1 MKKKILIIYEFNDET
16 GKGHKARAKILYN
29 QLLNK
34 SYDVKIINLNK
45 FNKISNL
52 KSYDLYILDLKNY
65 LHKKLKKLK
74 RNYKKIL
81 TIDNF
86 DNNFGDLNISIFE
99 HNNKLN
105 KKKRVSGLKYILFNN
120 KLKIKNL
127 ISQNLVFISLGY
139 IINKKK
145 IDFVKKIIN
154 INKNYNFVLAPNFK
168 SNISS
173 KKNIKIAN
181 KKNYFKY
188 LKKSNFCITN
198 AGNTLIEALYFNK
211 KCLVLPQTRKEKTF
225 ANYLA
230 SKKIIINYNKSL
242 YFDLKNIVRFNFKN
256 KLDKKGFDRINKL
269 IKKLIK

>member
-1 MKKKILIIYEFNDET
+1 MKKKILIIYEFNNET
-16 GKGHKARAKILYN
+16 GKGHKARAEILYD
-29 QLLNK
+29 QLLSKN
-34 SYDVKIINLNK
+34 YNVKIINLNK
-45 FNKISNL
+45 FYKISNL
-52 KSYDLYILDLKNY
+52 KFYDLYILDLKNY
-65 LHKKLKKLK
+65 LQRKLKKLK
-74 RNYKKIL
+74 ENNKKIL
-81 TIDNF
+81 TLDNF

-99 HNNKLN
+99 HSNKLN

-120 KLKIKNL
+120 KFKIKSL
-127 ISQNLVFISLGY
+127 TSQNLVFISLGF

-154 INKNYNFVLAPNFK
+154 TNNNFNYVLAPNFK

-173 KKNIKIAN
+173 KKNIKILN

-188 LKKSNFCITN
+188 LRKSNFCITN

-211 KCLVLPQTRKEKTF
+211 KCLVLPQTKKEKIF

-242 YFDLKNIVRFNFKN
+242 YFDLNNIAKFNFKN

-269 IKKLIK
+269 IKKLII